1 MWGALAPHI
10 NFRIFNQT
18 KNLIVM
24 YKLAKP
30 LPSVELLKEKF
41 EIDPTSPSGLRWK
54 IIPIG
59 GRGKKPGDL
68 AGRKVYKGYWQVS
81 IGGQYFYAS
90 RVIWKMVT
98 GNDPKEV
105 IDHIDGDNQHNNF
118 NNYQDITQ
126 QQNLNTKPGEI
137 INAA

>member
-1 MWGALAPHI
+1 
-10 NFRIFNQT
+10 
-18 KNLIVM
+18 M
-24 YKLAKP
+24 YKFAKP

-41 EIDPTSPSGLRWK
+41 EVDPTSPSGLRWK

-68 AGRKVYKGYWQVS
+68 AGKKSYKGYWQVS

-126 QQNLNTKPGEI
+126 QQNLNKKPGEI